1 MGKECGCVQWV
12 SLTENIAIPANSF
25 PSYGPTEATIL
36 MTVSKVQP
44 DGSLNSI
51 GRPLKHVTAVILPP
65 DGGSLE
71 PVSHGEIGELCVGGP
86 QLAKGYLNRPE
97 QTNMAFIRDK
107 DGEPLYRT
115 GDLARW
121 MDDATLEYVLRNSL
135 CKR

>member
-1 MGKECGCVQWV
+1 
-12 SLTENIAIPANSF
+12 
-25 PSYGPTEATIL
+25 

-51 GRPLKHVTAVILPP
+51 GRPLKYVTAVILPP
-65 DGGSLE
+65 DGGSLQ
-71 PVSHGEIGELCVGGP
+71 PVPCGDVGELCVRGP

-97 QTNMAFIRDK
+97 QTDMAFIRDE

-121 MDDATLEYVLRNSL
+121 MDDGNLEYAFQNTS
-135 CKR
+135 CEQ